1 MQRYRNGLIVLQS
14 GGNWKRVLDFTPHLV
29 NILVNIIKNGLNG
42 LKARARTLIEL
53 KEMTNF
59 YTASVPIPL
68 DEKSKK
74 VLNSKN
80 IKLLKDYST
89 HLEDVKV
96 WKQDNIEKN
105 IKDYCFNKNIKLGQL
120 AQPLRAATTGKSVS
134 PGLYELIE
142 VLGKKETLK
151 RILNINN

>member
-1 MQRYRNGLIVLQS
+1 MYFYVVQGFL
-14 GGNWKRVLDFTPHLV
+14 
-29 NILVNIIKNGLNG
+29 ILVKDDSSYYSQDIS
-42 LKARARTLIEL
+42 KA
-53 KEMTNF
+53 
-59 YTASVPIPL
+59 
-68 DEKSKK
+68 
-74 VLNSKN
+74 
-80 IKLLKDYST
+80 LLKTLLKRIPPKSYST